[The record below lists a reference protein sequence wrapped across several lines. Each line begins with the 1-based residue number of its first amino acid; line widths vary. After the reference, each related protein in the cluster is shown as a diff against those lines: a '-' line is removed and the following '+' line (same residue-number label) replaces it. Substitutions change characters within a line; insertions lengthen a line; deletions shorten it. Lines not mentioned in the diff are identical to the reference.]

1 MISKSRGT
9 LIWVHVIPRAH
20 TNRVEG
26 WLDGVLRVRICAVAE
41 KGRANKAVIELL
53 ADHFSVAKS
62 NIEIVSGSKD
72 RKKRIRLPIEISVP
86 NAPEVN

>member
-1 MISKSRGT
+1 MTAKSSCT
-9 LIWVHVIPRAH
+9 LISVHVIPRAH
-20 TNRVEG
+20 TTCVEG
-26 WLDGVLRVRICAVAE
+26 WKNGILRVRICAVAE

-62 NIEIVSGSKD
+62 LIEIVSGAKD
-72 RKKRIRLPIEISVP
+72 RNKKIRLPIEISVP

>member
-1 MISKSRGT
+1 MISKSTST
-9 LIWVHVIPRAH
+9 LIWVHVIPHAH
-20 TNRVEG
+20 TNSVEG
-26 WLDGVLRVRICAVAE
+26 WAGGILRVRIRAVAE

-62 NIEIVSGSKD
+62 HIEIVSGSKD